1 MTSRIDELPL
11 PTHHHVSSFPSNV
24 DDRCAYYVTPVKN
37 VPRMTWVRLL
47 AADERW
53 FLRDEE
59 TKLVWDVDI
68 RGVRFTERLRW
79 LVSLASDGD
88 EFQVAPFHC
97 ARHYHFEDHDSLIA
111 WTPKWGAIENKK
123 MTNFYFCTDRT
134 VRLPSYVAGALPSP
148 SQLPTPEAVQRQ
160 HVHSQH
166 GDTFI
171 EVEVRC
177 PNQPRFPLP
186 DDRGQLVW
194 RIPQD
199 PSVRC
204 VLDVTS
210 CRLRVERKRVVSSE
224 TLRPLVIAKEQ
235 EIHVQD
241 QYGDRM
247 PVSRLAP
254 ITREDGVFV
263 RDPRAAHR
271 LWRRAD
277 EVNSREFGDMIE
289 GVSVATTTTTTTAD
303 YACWDMPQGSTWLR
317 RASEEKKF
325 CRLDRTCRMR
335 LGPGDTGVGPL
346 PLHDAADM
354 YPTFDVEFELLRPL
368 FQVHKPLVLCRLD
381 HDDLWCPKNL
391 YLFFE
396 ETRAG
401 WDHTN
406 QLHVRVMSGEEMC
419 LRRCLAAE
427 RVAFQVRPAP
437 VGTSILRVVWVQSE
451 QTSLVKDFLE
461 EVRGV
466 LERRRLDTSTP
477 PPSTGAASR

>member
-1 MTSRIDELPL
+1 
-11 PTHHHVSSFPSNV
+11 
-24 DDRCAYYVTPVKN
+24 
-37 VPRMTWVRLL
+37 MTWVRLL

-88 EFQVAPFHC
+88 EFQVAPFYC
-97 ARHYHFEDHDSLIA
+97 ARHYHFQDHDSLIA
-111 WTPKWGAIENKK
+111 WTPKWGAIENKR

-166 GDTFI
+166 GDTSI

-186 DDRGQLVW
+186 DDDRGQLVW

-224 TLRPLVIAKEQ
+224 SLRPLVIAKEQ

-241 QYGDRM
+241 QYDRM

-263 RDPRAAHR
+263 RDPRDAHR

-277 EVNSREFGDMIE
+277 AANSREFGVTTIE
-289 GVSVATTTTTTTAD
+289 GASVATTTTTAD
-303 YACWDMPQGSTWLR
+303 YTCWDMPQGTTWLR

-354 YPTFDVEFELLRPL
+354 YPTFDVEFELQRPL
-368 FQVHKPLVLCRLD
+368 LQVHKSLVLQRLD
-381 HDDLWCPKNL
+381 HDLWYPEDLS
-391 YLFFE
+391 LFFE

-406 QLHVRVMSGEEMC
+406 QLHVRVMSGEEMR
-419 LRRCLAAE
+419 LQRCLTAE

-437 VGTSILRVVWVQSE
+437 AVETLQVVRVQSE

-461 EVRGV
+461 EVGSALAGGGATSPPPRK
-466 LERRRLDTSTP
+466 RRRLDTSTP